1 MVSFSKVFLMF
12 GSICLVSP
20 VMAAEV
26 EDDYDDGD
34 YSAAPVV
41 YKYNAPKKPKQ
52 VAKKVVKP
60 AAKPAVVAAEVDDDD
75 DGDYSAAPVVYKYKA
90 STKQKPHAKA
100 TKKAKVQAQKKQ
112 DGKTLASAKAEARA
126 KWNKR
131 SVIDPFE

>member
-1 MVSFSKVFLMF
+1 MVSFSKVFLVF
-12 GSICLVSP
+12 SSICLVSP

-26 EDDYDDGD
+26 VDDYDDGD

-41 YKYNAPKKPKQ
+41 YKYNAPKKQKQ

-60 AAKPAVVAAEVDDDD
+60 AAKPAVVAVEVDDDD
-75 DGDYSAAPVVYKYKA
+75 DSDYSAAPVVYKYKA

-100 TKKAKVQAQKKQ
+100 KKKAKVQTQKKQ
-112 DGKTLASAKAEARA
+112 DSKALASAKAAARA